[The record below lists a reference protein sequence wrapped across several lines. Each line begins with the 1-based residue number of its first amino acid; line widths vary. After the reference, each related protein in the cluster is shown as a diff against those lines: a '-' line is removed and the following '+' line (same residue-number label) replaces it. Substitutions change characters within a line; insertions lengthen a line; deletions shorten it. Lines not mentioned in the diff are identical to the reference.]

1 VSICALNEDEICMG
15 CYRSADEIADWFLAG
30 DEEKREI
37 LARCDERRS
46 AASPFKLL

>member
-1 VSICALNEDEICMG
+1 MG
-15 CYRSADEIADWFLAG
+15 CYRSADEIADWFLAS

-37 LARCDERRS
+37 LTRCDERRS